1 MKSTTEKAAT
11 ICKKVTSPSG
21 ATVETLAKLFRSST
35 AGSSS
40 KGSRKRSFDPK
51 SECVVA
57 SQQSKKKATNQRMKP
72 KVVTV
77 VLLCQ
82 KPDCVP
88 KGHSRKKLKLSG
100 RIQKIQ
106 FMRCMKTSE
115 VRETIVNSF
124 SGFNNVETAQFL
136 RCGKD
141 NIMVLNEEQDLDGE
155 LLINLAGQGSL
166 YLTQKRVDVSIIIIA
181 LSHSIVC
188 SCVPLCAS
196 KREQG
201 YNYMHDYCSVLRH

>member
-21 ATVETLAKLFRSST
+21 ATAETLAKLFRSST
-35 AGSSS
+35 AS

-57 SQQSKKKATNQRMKP
+57 SQQSKKKARMKP

-88 KGHSRKKLKLSG
+88 KGHSRKKLKV
-100 RIQKIQ
+100 
-106 FMRCMKTSE
+106 T
-115 VRETIVNSF
+115 V
-124 SGFNNVETAQFL
+124 
-136 RCGKD
+136 
-141 NIMVLNEEQDLDGE
+141 
-155 LLINLAGQGSL
+155 
-166 YLTQKRVDVSIIIIA
+166 
-181 LSHSIVC
+181 
-188 SCVPLCAS
+188 
-196 KREQG
+196 
-201 YNYMHDYCSVLRH
+201 